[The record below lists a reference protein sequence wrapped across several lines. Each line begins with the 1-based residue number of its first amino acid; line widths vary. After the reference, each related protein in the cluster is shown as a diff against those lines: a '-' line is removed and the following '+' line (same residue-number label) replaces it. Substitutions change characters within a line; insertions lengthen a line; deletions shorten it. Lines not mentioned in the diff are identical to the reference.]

1 MTPKTFHLHL
11 VSDSTGETIQS
22 VARACVAQFEG
33 VEPIE
38 HFWNLVRTHRQLE
51 LVLEDIERNR
61 GVVVYTLVDDR
72 LRQHLSDVCLRQ
84 DVPCISVLDP
94 ILMAFA
100 RHLNMQSQSRPR
112 SEEHTSERQSLMRI
126 SYDVFCS
133 KKKNDN

>member
-38 HFWNLVRTHRQLE
+38 HFWNLVRTHRQLA

-61 GVVVYTLVDDR
+61 RVVVYSLVDAR
-72 LRQHLSDVCLRQ
+72 LTPHPRAFCPRRDVT
-84 DVPCISVLDP
+84 CISDP
-94 ILMAFA
+94 SPLTLAF
-100 RHLNMQSQSRPR
+100 P
-112 SEEHTSERQSLMRI
+112 TP
-126 SYDVFCS
+126 
-133 KKKNDN
+133 